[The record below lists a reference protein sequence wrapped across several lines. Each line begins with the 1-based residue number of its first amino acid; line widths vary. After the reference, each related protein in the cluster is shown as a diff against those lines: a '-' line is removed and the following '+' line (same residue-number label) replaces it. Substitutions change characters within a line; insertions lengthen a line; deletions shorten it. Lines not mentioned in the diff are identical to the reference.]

1 VGSPGIRD
9 KEHSVVQAAY
19 IARTDLVNFMSDDLV
34 ESSLGFP
41 KKRKRR
47 REGKSG
53 EKKRERQRHV
63 IFEYDVAL
71 VSRIVFYALS
81 V

>member
-9 KEHSVVQAAY
+9 KEHPVVQAAY

-41 KKRKRR
+41 RAKRKKRREKR
-47 REGKSG
+47 G
-53 EKKRERQRHV
+53 KKRER
-63 IFEYDVAL
+63 DNDT
-71 VSRIVFYALS
+71 
-81 V
+81 